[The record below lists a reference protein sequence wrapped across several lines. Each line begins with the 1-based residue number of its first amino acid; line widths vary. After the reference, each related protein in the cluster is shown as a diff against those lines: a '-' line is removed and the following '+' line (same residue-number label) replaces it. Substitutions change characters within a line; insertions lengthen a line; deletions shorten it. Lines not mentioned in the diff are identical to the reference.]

1 MTAGRLAASA
11 PAATTNTVLYSSNVT
26 TTASTILLAAERGGS
41 AATYRVGLK
50 DYTQKLTLNA
60 SSYKFNRGN
69 PVSTYK
75 VEIAPGISRSDA
87 TPGLTINSG
96 DFAKSANV
104 LDVVVDTSV
113 ITNYVKVKTYTSIG
127 IDSNAISGTFQGGE
141 TVTGGTSGVT
151 ATFRGIGTTME
162 IEIADIAS
170 GDTTLKVSDG
180 TASVGASYFVLSDGV
195 NGYTPEIIL
204 VGTPTFYSGTTGGAN
219 VTVTRGQFGTSAAAH
234 RSGQMVSFYQDAGQ
248 TTTINEGAQYAAADT
263 TLTVSDATVVV
274 SGQYIRVDNE
284 IMLVTGVTGNDLS
297 VTRGQWGTTDANHA
311 DGATVTP
318 MSQGSQAMVNWFDPS
333 ETLTG
338 GTTSA
343 TVDTQFTATSSAIY
357 TTGFVW
363 GTVSGQEVVPTSFTM
378 DVERTYRFD
387 QSDSTNT
394 SLPLRF
400 SDTQEG
406 TGATPVAGTEYTTG
420 VTKSGTAGTDGI
432 IDIIPTAQSPNPLYY
447 YAEGTPSTAGSTVY
461 SASLTVV
468 QDPQY
473 TEILLYDVKGTWITG
488 DTFLVGTSTIT
499 VGTVTGGKYGWVSDW
514 TAPVLS
520 VTLGPGSAAFAAS
533 DTFVDTPPEQGAD
546 RTTATVNSVTQ
557 PADLETADYI
567 MYDYAIAANG
577 ANKHSGIVVGP
588 NSHIVVYA
596 SSADLTFQ
604 VNGFENE
611 VSPPDYAPDQYNQAA
626 AGGGGAGGGG
636 GAAP

>member
-1 MTAGRLAASA
+1 MSAGRLAASA
-11 PAATTNTVLYSSNVT
+11 PAATTNTVLYSTSQLN
-26 TTASTILLAAERGGS
+26 TASTVLLATERGGS

-50 DYTQKLTLNA
+50 DYTQKLTLDA

-69 PVSTYK
+69 PVSSYK
-75 VEIAPGISRSDA
+75 LGVAPGISRSDA
-87 TPGLTINSG
+87 TPGLQISSA
-96 DFAKSANV
+96 DFAKTASI
-104 LDVVVDTSV
+104 LDVVVDTSI

-151 ATFRGIGTTME
+151 ATFRGIGTTMN

-170 GDTTLKVSDG
+170 GATTLKMGDG
-180 TASVGASYFVLSDGV
+180 TASVGSSYFVLSDGV
-195 NGYTPEIIL
+195 TGYTAEVIL

-219 VTVTRGQFGTSAAAH
+219 VTVTRAQFGTSAAAH
-234 RSGQMVSFYQDAGQ
+234 RSGQMVSFYQDAGT
-248 TTTINEGAQYAAADT
+248 TTTINEGAQFQVADT
-263 TLTVSDATVVV
+263 TLTVTDGTVIV
-274 SGQYIRVDNE
+274 SGQYLRVGNE
-284 IMLVTGVTGNDLS
+284 IMLCTGVVGNDLS
-297 VTRGQWGTTDANHA
+297 VTRGQWGTTDAAHA

-318 MSQGSQAMVNWFDPS
+318 MSQGSQAMVNWFDTA
-333 ETLTG
+333 ETVTG
-338 GTTSA
+338 GSSSA

-363 GTVSGQEVVPTSFTM
+363 GTVSGQEIVPTSFTM

-420 VTKSGTAGTDGI
+420 VTKSGTAGTDGV
-432 IDIIPTAQSPNPLYY
+432 IDLIPTAQSPNPLYY
-447 YAEGTPSTAGSTVY
+447 YAEGAPSTAGTTVY

-473 TEILLYDVKGTWITG
+473 TEILLYDVTGTWVTG

-499 VGTVTGGKYGWVSDW
+499 VGTVTGGKYGWVTDW

-520 VTLGPGSAAFAAS
+520 VALGVGSAAFANA

-546 RTTATVNSVTQ
+546 RSTVTASSVTQ
-557 PADLETADYI
+557 PADLATEDYI
-567 MYDYAIAANG
+567 YYDFALAANST
-577 ANKHSGIVVGP
+577 NKHSGIVVGP

-596 SSADLTFQ
+596 SSADLSFQ

-611 VSPPDYAPDQYNQAA
+611 ANDFLPDQYNQAA

-636 GAAP
+636 GAAGGG

>member
-1 MTAGRLAASA
+1 MSAGRLAASA
-11 PAATTNTVLYSSNVT
+11 PAATTNTVLYST
-26 TTASTILLAAERGGS
+26 DALTTASTVLLAAERGGS

-50 DYTQKLTLNA
+50 DYTQQLTLNA
-60 SSYKFNRGN
+60 SNYKFNRGN

-75 VEIAPGISRSDA
+75 LEIAPGISRSDA
-87 TPGLTINSG
+87 TPGLGIASS
-96 DFAKSANV
+96 DFAKTASV

-127 IDSNAISGTFQGGE
+127 IDSTGISGTFQGGE

-151 ATFRGIGTTME
+151 ATFRGIGTTMS

-170 GDTTLKVSDG
+170 GATTLKVSDG
-180 TASVGASYFVLSDGV
+180 SASVGSSYFVLSDGV
-195 NGYTPEIIL
+195 NGYTPEIIQ

-219 VTVTRGQFGTSAAAH
+219 VTVTRAQFGTSAAAH
-234 RSGQMVSFYQDAGQ
+234 RSGQMVSFYQDAGT
-248 TTTINEGAQYAAADT
+248 TTTINEGAQFQVADT
-263 TLTVSDATVVV
+263 TLTVTDATVVV
-274 SGQYIRVDNE
+274 SGQYIRVGNE

-297 VTRGQWGTTDANHA
+297 VTRGQFGTTDAAHA
-311 DGATVTP
+311 DGATVIP
-318 MSQGSQAMVNWFDPS
+318 MSQGSQAMVNWFDAA

-338 GTTSA
+338 GTSAA
-343 TVDTQFTATSSAIY
+343 TVDTQFTATASAIY

-363 GTVSGQEVVPTSFTM
+363 GTVAGQEVVPSTFSM

-387 QSDSTNT
+387 QSDSSNT

-432 IDIIPTAQSPNPLYY
+432 IDIIPDTQSPNPLYY
-447 YAEGTPSTAGSTVY
+447 YAEGTASTQGSTVY
-461 SASLTVV
+461 SAALTIV

-473 TEILLYDVKGTWITG
+473 TEILLYDIVGTWVTG

-499 VGTVTGGKYGWVSDW
+499 VGTVTGGKYGWVTDW

-520 VTLGPGSAAFAAS
+520 VSLGPGSAAFAGS
-533 DTFVDTPPEQGAD
+533 DTFVDTPPEQGGE
-546 RTTATVNSVTQ
+546 RSTVTVNSVTQ
-557 PADLETADYI
+557 PSDLATEDYI
-567 MYDYAIAANG
+567 YYDFAIGANG

-596 SSADLTFQ
+596 SSADLSFQ
-604 VNGFENE
+604 VNGFENQ
-611 VSPPDYAPDQYNQAA
+611 VNDFLPDQYNQAA

>member
-1 MTAGRLAASA
+1 MSAGRLAASA
-11 PAATTNTVLYSSNVT
+11 PAATTNTVLYSTSQLN
-26 TTASTILLAAERGGS
+26 TASTVLLATERGGS

-50 DYTQKLTLNA
+50 DYTQKLTLDA

-69 PVSTYK
+69 PVSSYK
-75 VEIAPGISRSDA
+75 LGVAPGISRSDA
-87 TPGLTINSG
+87 TPGLQISSA
-96 DFAKSANV
+96 DFAKTASI
-104 LDVVVDTSV
+104 LDVVVDTSI

-151 ATFRGIGTTME
+151 ATFRGIGTTMN

-170 GDTTLKVSDG
+170 GATTLKMSDG
-180 TASVGASYFVLSDGV
+180 TASVGSSYFVLSDGV
-195 NGYTPEIIL
+195 TGYTAEVIL

-219 VTVTRGQFGTSAAAH
+219 VTVTRAQFGTSAAAH
-234 RSGQMVSFYQDAGQ
+234 RSGQMVSFYQDAGT
-248 TTTINEGAQYAAADT
+248 TTTINEGAQFQVADT
-263 TLTVSDATVVV
+263 TLTVTDGTVIV
-274 SGQYIRVDNE
+274 SGQYLRVGNE
-284 IMLVTGVTGNDLS
+284 IMLCTGVVGNDLS
-297 VTRGQWGTTDANHA
+297 VTRGQWGTTDAAHA

-318 MSQGSQAMVNWFDPS
+318 MSQGSQAMVNWFDTA
-333 ETLTG
+333 ETVTG
-338 GTTSA
+338 GSSSA

-363 GTVSGQEVVPTSFTM
+363 GTVSGQEIVPTSFTM

-432 IDIIPTAQSPNPLYY
+432 IDIIPTSQSPNPLYY
-447 YAEGTPSTAGSTVY
+447 YAEGAPSTAGTTVY

-473 TEILLYDVKGTWITG
+473 TEILLYDVTGTWVTG

-499 VGTVTGGKYGWVSDW
+499 VGTVTGGKYGWVTDW

-520 VTLGPGSAAFAAS
+520 VALGVGSAAFANA

-546 RTTATVNSVTQ
+546 RSTVTASSVTQ
-557 PADLETADYI
+557 PADLATEDYI
-567 MYDYAIAANG
+567 YYDFALAANST
-577 ANKHSGIVVGP
+577 NKHSGIVVGP

-596 SSADLTFQ
+596 SSADLSFQ

-611 VSPPDYAPDQYNQAA
+611 ANDFLPDQYNQAA

-636 GAAP
+636 GAAGGG

>member
-1 MTAGRLAASA
+1 MSAGRLAASA
-11 PAATTNTVLYSSNVT
+11 PAATTNTVLYSTSQLN
-26 TTASTILLAAERGGS
+26 TASTVLLASERGGS

-50 DYTQKLTLNA
+50 DYTQKLTLDA
-60 SSYKFNRGN
+60 SNYKFNRGN

-75 VEIAPGISRSDA
+75 LEIAPGISRSDA
-87 TPGLTINSG
+87 TPGLQISSS
-96 DFAKSANV
+96 DFAKQASV

-127 IDSNAISGTFQGGE
+127 IDATGISGTFQGGE
-141 TVTGGTSGVT
+141 TVTGGTSGVS
-151 ATFRGIGTTME
+151 ATFRGIGTTMN

-170 GDTTLKVSDG
+170 GATTLKMSDG
-180 TASVGASYFVLSDGV
+180 TASAGSSCFVLSDGV
-195 NGYTPEIIL
+195 NGYTPEVIQ

-219 VTVTRGQFGTSAAAH
+219 ATVTRAQFGTSAAAH
-234 RSGQMVSFYQDAGQ
+234 PSGQMVSFFQDSGT
-248 TTTINEGAQYAAADT
+248 TTTINEGAQFAVADT
-263 TLTVSDATVVV
+263 TLTVTDGTVIV
-274 SGQYIRVDNE
+274 SGQYLRVGNE
-284 IMLVTGVTGNDLS
+284 IMLCTGVVGNDLS
-297 VTRGQWGTTDANHA
+297 VTRGQWGTVDAAHA

-318 MSQGSQAMVNWFDPS
+318 MSQGAQAMVNWFDS
-333 ETLTG
+333 AETVTG
-338 GTTSA
+338 GTSAA

-363 GTVSGQEVVPTSFTM
+363 GTVSGQEVVPSTFSM

-387 QSDSTNT
+387 QSDSTNA

-432 IDIIPTAQSPNPLYY
+432 IDLIPTSQSPNPLYY
-447 YAEGTPSTAGSTVY
+447 YAEGTVSTAGTTVY

-468 QDPQY
+468 QNPQY
-473 TEILLYDVKGTWITG
+473 TEILLYDVDGTWVTG

-499 VGTVTGGKYGWVSDW
+499 VGTVTGGKYGWVTDW

-520 VTLGPGSAAFAAS
+520 VALGVGSAAFAGA

-546 RTTATVNSVTQ
+546 RSTVTASSVTA
-557 PADLETADYI
+557 PSDLATEDYI
-567 MYDYAIAANG
+567 YYDYAISANG

-596 SSADLTFQ
+596 SSADLSFQ

-611 VSPPDYAPDQYNQAA
+611 ANDFLPDQYNQAA

>member
-1 MTAGRLAASA
+1 MSAGRLAASA
-11 PAATTNTVLYSSNVT
+11 PAATTNTVLYSTSQLN
-26 TTASTILLAAERGGS
+26 TASTVLLATERGGS

-50 DYTQKLTLNA
+50 DYTQKLTLDA

-69 PVSTYK
+69 PVSSYK
-75 VEIAPGISRSDA
+75 LGVAPGISRSDA
-87 TPGLTINSG
+87 TPGLQISSA
-96 DFAKSANV
+96 DFAKTASI
-104 LDVVVDTSV
+104 LDVVVDTSI

-151 ATFRGIGTTME
+151 ATFRGIGTTMN

-170 GDTTLKVSDG
+170 GATTLKMSDG
-180 TASVGASYFVLSDGV
+180 TASAGSSYFVLSDGV
-195 NGYTPEIIL
+195 NGYTAEVIL

-234 RSGQMVSFYQDAGQ
+234 RSGQMVSFYQDAGT
-248 TTTINEGAQYAAADT
+248 TTTINEGAQFQVADT
-263 TLTVSDATVVV
+263 TLTVTDGTVIV
-274 SGQYIRVDNE
+274 SGQYLRVGNE
-284 IMLVTGVTGNDLS
+284 IMLCTGVVGNDLS
-297 VTRGQWGTTDANHA
+297 VTRGQWGTTDAAHA

-318 MSQGSQAMVNWFDPS
+318 MSQGSQAMVNWFDTA
-333 ETLTG
+333 ETVTG
-338 GTTSA
+338 GTSAA

-363 GTVSGQEVVPTSFTM
+363 GTVSGQEIVPTSFTM

-420 VTKSGTAGTDGI
+420 VTKSGTAGTDGV
-432 IDIIPTAQSPNPLYY
+432 IDLIPTAQSPNPLYY
-447 YAEGTPSTAGSTVY
+447 YAEGAPSTAGTTVY

-473 TEILLYDVKGTWITG
+473 TEILLYDVTGTWVTG

-499 VGTVTGGKYGWVSDW
+499 VGTVTGGKYGWVTDW

-520 VTLGPGSAAFAAS
+520 VALGVGSAAFANA

-546 RTTATVNSVTQ
+546 RSTVTASSVTQ
-557 PADLETADYI
+557 PADLATEDYI
-567 MYDYAIAANG
+567 YYDFALAANST
-577 ANKHSGIVVGP
+577 NKHSGIVVGP

-596 SSADLTFQ
+596 SSADLSFQ

-611 VSPPDYAPDQYNQAA
+611 ANDFLPDQYNQAA

-636 GAAP
+636 GAAGGG

>member
-1 MTAGRLAASA
+1 MSAGRLAASA
-11 PAATTNTVLYSSNVT
+11 PAATTNTVLYSTSQLN
-26 TTASTILLAAERGGS
+26 TASTVLLATERGGS

-50 DYTQKLTLNA
+50 DYTQKLTLDA

-69 PVSTYK
+69 PVSSYK
-75 VEIAPGISRSDA
+75 LGVAPGISRSDA
-87 TPGLTINSG
+87 TPGLQITSA
-96 DFAKSANV
+96 DFAKSASI

-127 IDSNAISGTFQGGE
+127 IDATGISGTFQGGE
-141 TVTGGTSGVT
+141 TVTGGTSGVS
-151 ATFRGIGTTME
+151 ATFRGIGTTMN

-170 GDTTLKVSDG
+170 GATTLKMSDG
-180 TASVGASYFVLSDGV
+180 TASVGSSYFVLSDGIT
-195 NGYTPEIIL
+195 GYTAEVIL

-219 VTVTRGQFGTSAAAH
+219 VTVTRAQFGTSAAAH
-234 RSGQMVSFYQDAGQ
+234 RSGQMVSFFQDAGT
-248 TTTINEGAQYAAADT
+248 TTTINEGAQFQVADT
-263 TLTVSDATVVV
+263 TLTVTDGTVIV
-274 SGQYIRVDNE
+274 SGQYLRVGNE
-284 IMLVTGVTGNDLS
+284 IMLCTGVVGNDLS
-297 VTRGQWGTTDANHA
+297 VTRGQWGTTDAAHA

-318 MSQGSQAMVNWFDPS
+318 MSQGSQAMVNWFDS
-333 ETLTG
+333 AETVTG
-338 GTTSA
+338 GSSSA

-363 GTVSGQEVVPTSFTM
+363 GTVSGQEVVPSTFSM

-432 IDIIPTAQSPNPLYY
+432 IDLIPTAQSPNPLYY
-447 YAEGTPSTAGSTVY
+447 YAEGAPSTAGTTVY

-473 TEILLYDVKGTWITG
+473 TEILLYDVTGTWVTG

-499 VGTVTGGKYGWVSDW
+499 VGTVTGGKYGWVTDW

-520 VTLGPGSAAFAAS
+520 VALGVGSAAFANA

-546 RTTATVNSVTQ
+546 RSTVTASSVTQ
-557 PADLETADYI
+557 PADLATEDYI
-567 MYDYAIAANG
+567 YYDYALGANG
-577 ANKHSGIVVGP
+577 TNKHSGIVVGP

-596 SSADLTFQ
+596 SSADLSFQ

-611 VSPPDYAPDQYNQAA
+611 ANDFLPDQYNQAA

-636 GAAP
+636 GAAGGG

>member
-1 MTAGRLAASA
+1 MSAGRLAASA
-11 PAATTNTVLYSSNVT
+11 PAATTNTVLYSTSQLN
-26 TTASTILLAAERGGS
+26 TASTVLLATERGGS

-50 DYTQKLTLNA
+50 DYTQKLTLDA

-69 PVSTYK
+69 PVSSYK
-75 VEIAPGISRSDA
+75 LGVAPGISRSDA
-87 TPGLTINSG
+87 TPGLQISSA
-96 DFAKSANV
+96 DFAKTASI

-127 IDSNAISGTFQGGE
+127 IDATGISGTFQGGE
-141 TVTGGTSGVT
+141 TVTGGTSGVS
-151 ATFRGIGTTME
+151 ATFRGIGTTMN

-170 GDTTLKVSDG
+170 GATTLKMSDG
-180 TASVGASYFVLSDGV
+180 TASVGSSYFVLSDGIT
-195 NGYTPEIIL
+195 GYTAEVIL

-219 VTVTRGQFGTSAAAH
+219 VTVTRAQFGTSAAAH
-234 RSGQMVSFYQDAGQ
+234 RSGQMVSFFQDAGT
-248 TTTINEGAQYAAADT
+248 TTTINEGAQFQVADT
-263 TLTVSDATVVV
+263 TLTVTDGTVIV
-274 SGQYIRVDNE
+274 SGQYLRVGNE
-284 IMLVTGVTGNDLS
+284 IMLCTGVVGNDLS
-297 VTRGQWGTTDANHA
+297 VTRGQWGTTDAAHA

-318 MSQGSQAMVNWFDPS
+318 MSQGSQAMVNWFDS
-333 ETLTG
+333 AETVTG
-338 GTTSA
+338 GTSSA

-363 GTVSGQEVVPTSFTM
+363 GTVSGQEVVPSTFSM

-432 IDIIPTAQSPNPLYY
+432 IDLIPTAQSPNPLYY
-447 YAEGTPSTAGSTVY
+447 YAEGAPSTAGTTVY

-473 TEILLYDVKGTWITG
+473 TEILLYDVTGTWVTG

-499 VGTVTGGKYGWVSDW
+499 VGTVTGGKYGWVTDW

-520 VTLGPGSAAFAAS
+520 VALGVGSAAFANA

-546 RTTATVNSVTQ
+546 RSTVTASSVTQ
-557 PADLETADYI
+557 PADLATEDYI

-596 SSADLTFQ
+596 SSADLSFQ

-611 VSPPDYAPDQYNQAA
+611 ANDFLPDQYNQAA

-636 GAAP
+636 GAAGGG

>member
-1 MTAGRLAASA
+1 MSAGRLAASA
-11 PAATTNTVLYSSNVT
+11 PAATTNTVLYST
-26 TTASTILLAAERGGS
+26 DALTTASTVLLAAERGGS

-50 DYTQKLTLNA
+50 DYTQQLTLNA
-60 SSYKFNRGN
+60 SNYKFNRGN

-75 VEIAPGISRSDA
+75 LEIAPGISRSDA
-87 TPGLTINSG
+87 TPGLGIASS
-96 DFAKSANV
+96 DFAKTASV

-127 IDSNAISGTFQGGE
+127 IDSTGISGTFQGGE

-151 ATFRGIGTTME
+151 ATFRGIGTTMS

-170 GDTTLKVSDG
+170 GATTLKVSDG
-180 TASVGASYFVLSDGV
+180 SASVGSSYFVLSDGV
-195 NGYTPEIIL
+195 NGYTPEIIQ

-219 VTVTRGQFGTSAAAH
+219 VTVTRAQFGTSAAAH
-234 RSGQMVSFYQDAGQ
+234 RSGQMVSFYQDAGT
-248 TTTINEGAQYAAADT
+248 TTTINEGAQFQVADT
-263 TLTVSDATVVV
+263 TLTVTDATVVV
-274 SGQYIRVDNE
+274 SGQYIRVGNE

-297 VTRGQWGTTDANHA
+297 VTRGQFGTTDAAHA
-311 DGATVTP
+311 DGATVIP
-318 MSQGSQAMVNWFDPS
+318 MSQGSQAMVNWFDAA

-338 GTTSA
+338 GTSAA
-343 TVDTQFTATSSAIY
+343 TVDTQFTATASAIY

-363 GTVSGQEVVPTSFTM
+363 GTVAGQEVVPSTFSM

-387 QSDSTNT
+387 QSDSSNT

-432 IDIIPTAQSPNPLYY
+432 IDIIPDTQSPNPLYY
-447 YAEGTPSTAGSTVY
+447 YAEGTASTQGSTVY
-461 SASLTVV
+461 SAALTIV

-473 TEILLYDVKGTWITG
+473 TEILLYDIVGTWVTG

-499 VGTVTGGKYGWVSDW
+499 VGTVTGGKYGWVTDW

-520 VTLGPGSAAFAAS
+520 VSLGPGSAAFAGS
-533 DTFVDTPPEQGAD
+533 DTFVDTPPEQGGE
-546 RTTATVNSVTQ
+546 RSTVTVNSVTQ
-557 PADLETADYI
+557 PSDLSTEDYI
-567 MYDYAIAANG
+567 YYDFAIGANG

-596 SSADLTFQ
+596 SSADLSFQ
-604 VNGFENE
+604 VNGFENQ
-611 VSPPDYAPDQYNQAA
+611 VNDFLPDQYNQAA

>member
-1 MTAGRLAASA
+1 MSAGRLAASA
-11 PAATTNTVLYSSNVT
+11 PAATTNTVLYSTSQLN
-26 TTASTILLAAERGGS
+26 TASTVLLATERGGS

-50 DYTQKLTLNA
+50 DYTQKLTLDA

-69 PVSTYK
+69 PVSSYK
-75 VEIAPGISRSDA
+75 LAVAPGISRSDA
-87 TPGLTINSG
+87 TPGLQITSA
-96 DFAKSANV
+96 DFAKSASI

-127 IDSNAISGTFQGGE
+127 IDATGISGTFQGGE
-141 TVTGGTSGVT
+141 TVTGGTSGLT
-151 ATFRGIGTTME
+151 ATFRGIGTTMN

-170 GDTTLKVSDG
+170 GATTLKMSDG
-180 TASVGASYFVLSDGV
+180 TASVGSSYFVLSDGIT
-195 NGYTPEIIL
+195 GYTAEVIL

-219 VTVTRGQFGTSAAAH
+219 VTVTRAQFGTSAAAH
-234 RSGQMVSFYQDAGQ
+234 RSGQMVSFFQDAGT
-248 TTTINEGAQYAAADT
+248 TTTINEGAQFQVADT
-263 TLTVSDATVVV
+263 TLTVTDGTVIV
-274 SGQYIRVDNE
+274 SGQYLRVGNE
-284 IMLVTGVTGNDLS
+284 IMLCTGVVGNDLS
-297 VTRGQWGTTDANHA
+297 VTRGQWGTTDAAHA

-318 MSQGSQAMVNWFDPS
+318 MSQGSQAMVNWFDS
-333 ETLTG
+333 AETVTG
-338 GTTSA
+338 GTSSA

-363 GTVSGQEVVPTSFTM
+363 GTVSGQEVVPSTFSM

-432 IDIIPTAQSPNPLYY
+432 IDLIPTAQSPNPLYY
-447 YAEGTPSTAGSTVY
+447 YAEGAPSTAGTTVY

-473 TEILLYDVKGTWITG
+473 TEILLYDVVGPWVTG

-499 VGTVTGGKYGWVSDW
+499 VGTVTGGKYGWVTDW

-520 VTLGPGSAAFAAS
+520 VALGVGSAAFANA

-546 RTTATVNSVTQ
+546 RSTVTASSVTQ
-557 PADLETADYI
+557 PADLATEDYI

-596 SSADLTFQ
+596 SSADLSFQ

-611 VSPPDYAPDQYNQAA
+611 ANDFLPDQYNQAA

-636 GAAP
+636 GAAGGG

>member
-1 MTAGRLAASA
+1 MSAGRLAASA
-11 PAATTNTVLYSSNVT
+11 PAATTNTVLYSTSQLN
-26 TTASTILLAAERGGS
+26 TASTVLLATERGGS
-41 AATYRVGLK
+41 AATYRIGLK
-50 DYTQKLTLNA
+50 DYTQKLTLDA

-69 PVSTYK
+69 PVSSYK
-75 VEIAPGISRSDA
+75 LGVAPGISRSDA
-87 TPGLTINSG
+87 TPGLQISSA
-96 DFAKSANV
+96 DFAKTASI

-127 IDSNAISGTFQGGE
+127 IDATGISGTFQGGE

-151 ATFRGIGTTME
+151 ATFRGIGTTMN

-170 GDTTLKVSDG
+170 GATTLKMSDG
-180 TASVGASYFVLSDGV
+180 TASVGSSYFVLSDGIT
-195 NGYTPEIIL
+195 GYTAEVIS

-219 VTVTRGQFGTSAAAH
+219 VTVTRAQFGTSAAAH
-234 RSGQMVSFYQDAGQ
+234 RSGQMVSFYQDAGT
-248 TTTINEGAQYAAADT
+248 TTTINEGAQFQVADT
-263 TLTVSDATVVV
+263 TLTVTDGTVIV
-274 SGQYIRVDNE
+274 SGQYLRVGNE
-284 IMLVTGVTGNDLS
+284 IMLCTGVVGNDLS
-297 VTRGQWGTTDANHA
+297 VTRGQWGTTDAAHA

-318 MSQGSQAMVNWFDPS
+318 MSQGSQAMVNWFDS
-333 ETLTG
+333 AETVTG
-338 GTTSA
+338 GSSSA

-363 GTVSGQEVVPTSFTM
+363 GTVSGQEVVPSTFSM

-432 IDIIPTAQSPNPLYY
+432 IDLIPTAQSPNPLYY
-447 YAEGTPSTAGSTVY
+447 YAEGAPSTAGTTVY

-473 TEILLYDVKGTWITG
+473 TEVLLYDVSGTWVTG

-499 VGTVTGGKYGWVSDW
+499 VGTVTGGKYGWVTDW

-520 VTLGPGSAAFAAS
+520 VALGVGSAAFANA

-546 RTTATVNSVTQ
+546 RNTVTASSVTQ
-557 PADLETADYI
+557 PADLATEDYI
-567 MYDYAIAANG
+567 YYDFALAANST
-577 ANKHSGIVVGP
+577 NKHSGIVVGP

-596 SSADLTFQ
+596 SSADLSFQ

-611 VSPPDYAPDQYNQAA
+611 ASDFLPDQYNQAA

-636 GAAP
+636 GAAGGG

>member
-1 MTAGRLAASA
+1 MSAGRLAASA
-11 PAATTNTVLYSSNVT
+11 PAATTNTVLYSTSQLN
-26 TTASTILLAAERGGS
+26 TASTVLLATERGGS

-50 DYTQKLTLNA
+50 DYTQKLTLDA

-69 PVSTYK
+69 PVSSYK
-75 VEIAPGISRSDA
+75 LGVAPGISRSDA
-87 TPGLTINSG
+87 TPGLQISSA
-96 DFAKSANV
+96 DFAKTASI
-104 LDVVVDTSV
+104 LDVVVDTSI

-151 ATFRGIGTTME
+151 ATFRGIGTTMN

-170 GDTTLKVSDG
+170 GATTLKMSDG
-180 TASVGASYFVLSDGV
+180 TASVGSSYFVLSDGV
-195 NGYTPEIIL
+195 TGYTAEVIL

-219 VTVTRGQFGTSAAAH
+219 VTVTRAQFGTSAAAH
-234 RSGQMVSFYQDAGQ
+234 RSGQMVSFYQDAGT
-248 TTTINEGAQYAAADT
+248 TTTINEGAQFQVADT
-263 TLTVSDATVVV
+263 TLTVTDGTVIV
-274 SGQYIRVDNE
+274 SGQYLRVGNE
-284 IMLVTGVTGNDLS
+284 IMLCTGVVGNDLS
-297 VTRGQWGTTDANHA
+297 VTRGQWGTTDAAHA

-318 MSQGSQAMVNWFDPS
+318 MSQGSQAMVNWFDTA
-333 ETLTG
+333 ETVTG
-338 GTTSA
+338 GSSSA

-363 GTVSGQEVVPTSFTM
+363 GTVSGQEIVPTSFTM

-420 VTKSGTAGTDGI
+420 VTKSGTAGTDGV
-432 IDIIPTAQSPNPLYY
+432 IDLIPTAQSPNPLYY
-447 YAEGTPSTAGSTVY
+447 YAEGAPSTAGTTVY

-473 TEILLYDVKGTWITG
+473 TEILLYDVTGTWVTG

-499 VGTVTGGKYGWVSDW
+499 VGTVTGGKYGWVTDW

-520 VTLGPGSAAFAAS
+520 VALGVGSAAFANA

-546 RTTATVNSVTQ
+546 RSTVTASSVTQ
-557 PADLETADYI
+557 PADLATEDYI
-567 MYDYAIAANG
+567 YYDFALAANST
-577 ANKHSGIVVGP
+577 NKHSGIVVGP

-596 SSADLTFQ
+596 SSADLSFQ

-611 VSPPDYAPDQYNQAA
+611 ANDFLPDQYNQAA

-636 GAAP
+636 GAAGGG

>member
-1 MTAGRLAASA
+1 MSAGRLAASA
-11 PAATTNTVLYSSNVT
+11 PAATTNTVLYSTSQLN
-26 TTASTILLAAERGGS
+26 TASTVLLATERGGS

-50 DYTQKLTLNA
+50 DYTQKLTLDA

-69 PVSTYK
+69 PVSSYK
-75 VEIAPGISRSDA
+75 LGVAPGISRSDA
-87 TPGLTINSG
+87 TPGLQITSA
-96 DFAKSANV
+96 DFAKSASI

-127 IDSNAISGTFQGGE
+127 IDATGISGTFQGGE
-141 TVTGGTSGVT
+141 TVTGGTSGVS
-151 ATFRGIGTTME
+151 ATFRGIGTTMN

-170 GDTTLKVSDG
+170 GATTLKMSDG
-180 TASVGASYFVLSDGV
+180 TASVGSSYFVLSDGIT
-195 NGYTPEIIL
+195 GYTAEVIL

-219 VTVTRGQFGTSAAAH
+219 VTVTRAQFGTSAAAH
-234 RSGQMVSFYQDAGQ
+234 RSGQMVSFFQDAGT
-248 TTTINEGAQYAAADT
+248 TTTINEGAQFQVADT
-263 TLTVSDATVVV
+263 TLTVTDGTVIV
-274 SGQYIRVDNE
+274 SGQYLRVGNE
-284 IMLVTGVTGNDLS
+284 IMLCTGVVGNDLS
-297 VTRGQWGTTDANHA
+297 VTRGQWGTTDAAHA

-318 MSQGSQAMVNWFDPS
+318 MSQGSQAMVNWFDS
-333 ETLTG
+333 AETVTG
-338 GTTSA
+338 GTSSA

-363 GTVSGQEVVPTSFTM
+363 GTVSGQEVVPSTFSM

-432 IDIIPTAQSPNPLYY
+432 IDLIPTAQSPNPLYY
-447 YAEGTPSTAGSTVY
+447 YAEGAPSTAGTTVY

-473 TEILLYDVKGTWITG
+473 TEILLYDVVGPWVTG

-499 VGTVTGGKYGWVSDW
+499 VGTVTGGKYGWVTDW

-520 VTLGPGSAAFAAS
+520 VALGVGSAAFANA

-546 RTTATVNSVTQ
+546 RSTVTASSVTQ
-557 PADLETADYI
+557 PADLATEDYI
-567 MYDYAIAANG
+567 YYDYALGANG
-577 ANKHSGIVVGP
+577 TNKHSGIVVGP

-596 SSADLTFQ
+596 SSADLSFQ

-611 VSPPDYAPDQYNQAA
+611 ANDFLPDQYNQAA

-636 GAAP
+636 GAAGGG

>member
-1 MTAGRLAASA
+1 MSAGRLAASA
-11 PAATTNTVLYSSNVT
+11 PAATTNTVLYSTSQLN
-26 TTASTILLAAERGGS
+26 TASTVLLATERGGS

-50 DYTQKLTLNA
+50 DYTQKLTLDA

-69 PVSTYK
+69 PVSSYK
-75 VEIAPGISRSDA
+75 LGVAPGISRSDA
-87 TPGLTINSG
+87 TPGLQISSA
-96 DFAKSANV
+96 DFAKTASI

-127 IDSNAISGTFQGGE
+127 IDATGISGTFQGGE
-141 TVTGGTSGVT
+141 TVTGGTSGVS
-151 ATFRGIGTTME
+151 ATFRGIGTTMN

-170 GDTTLKVSDG
+170 GATTLKMSDG
-180 TASVGASYFVLSDGV
+180 TASVGSSYFVLSDGIT
-195 NGYTPEIIL
+195 GYTAEVIL

-219 VTVTRGQFGTSAAAH
+219 VTVTRAQFGTSAAAH
-234 RSGQMVSFYQDAGQ
+234 RSGQMVSFFQDAGT
-248 TTTINEGAQYAAADT
+248 TTTINEGAQFQVADT
-263 TLTVSDATVVV
+263 TLTVTDGTVIV
-274 SGQYIRVDNE
+274 SGQYLRVGNE
-284 IMLVTGVTGNDLS
+284 IMLCTGVVGNDLS
-297 VTRGQWGTTDANHA
+297 VTRGQWGTTDAAHA

-318 MSQGSQAMVNWFDPS
+318 MSQGSQAMVNWFDS
-333 ETLTG
+333 AETVTG
-338 GTTSA
+338 GSSSA

-363 GTVSGQEVVPTSFTM
+363 GTVSGQEVVPSTFSM

-432 IDIIPTAQSPNPLYY
+432 IDLIPTAQSPNPLYY
-447 YAEGTPSTAGSTVY
+447 YAEGAPSTAGTTVY

-473 TEILLYDVKGTWITG
+473 TEILLYDVVGPWVTG

-499 VGTVTGGKYGWVSDW
+499 VGTVTGGKYGWVTDW

-520 VTLGPGSAAFAAS
+520 VALGVGSAAFANA

-546 RTTATVNSVTQ
+546 RSTVTASSVTQ
-557 PADLETADYI
+557 PADLATEDYI
-567 MYDYAIAANG
+567 YYDYALGANG
-577 ANKHSGIVVGP
+577 TNKHSGIVVGP

-596 SSADLTFQ
+596 SSADLSFQ

-611 VSPPDYAPDQYNQAA
+611 ANDFLPDQYNQAA

-636 GAAP
+636 GAAGGG

>member
-1 MTAGRLAASA
+1 MSAGRLAASA
-11 PAATTNTVLYSSNVT
+11 PAATTNTVLYST
-26 TTASTILLAAERGGS
+26 DALTTASTVLLAAERGGS

-50 DYTQKLTLNA
+50 DYTQQLTLNA
-60 SSYKFNRGN
+60 SNYKFNRGN

-75 VEIAPGISRSDA
+75 LEIAPGISRSDA
-87 TPGLTINSG
+87 TPGLGIASS
-96 DFAKSANV
+96 DFAKTASV

-127 IDSNAISGTFQGGE
+127 IDSTGISGTFQGGE

-151 ATFRGIGTTME
+151 ATFRGIGTTMS

-170 GDTTLKVSDG
+170 GATTLKVSDG
-180 TASVGASYFVLSDGV
+180 SASVGSSYFVLSDGV
-195 NGYTPEIIL
+195 NGYTPEIIQ

-219 VTVTRGQFGTSAAAH
+219 VTVTRAQFGTSAAAH
-234 RSGQMVSFYQDAGQ
+234 RSGQMVSFYQDAGT
-248 TTTINEGAQYAAADT
+248 TTTINEGAQFQVADT
-263 TLTVSDATVVV
+263 TLTVTDATVVV
-274 SGQYIRVDNE
+274 SGQYIRVGNE

-297 VTRGQWGTTDANHA
+297 VTRGQFGTTDAAHA
-311 DGATVTP
+311 DGATVIP
-318 MSQGSQAMVNWFDPS
+318 MSQGSQAMVNWFDAA

-338 GTTSA
+338 GTSAA
-343 TVDTQFTATSSAIY
+343 TVDTQFTATASAIY

-363 GTVSGQEVVPTSFTM
+363 GTVAGQEVVPSTFSM

-387 QSDSTNT
+387 QSDSSNT

-432 IDIIPTAQSPNPLYY
+432 IDIIPDTQSPNPLYY
-447 YAEGTPSTAGSTVY
+447 YAEGTASTQGSTVY
-461 SASLTVV
+461 SAALTIV

-473 TEILLYDVKGTWITG
+473 TEILLYDIVGTWVTG

-499 VGTVTGGKYGWVSDW
+499 VGTVTGGKYGWVTDW

-520 VTLGPGSAAFAAS
+520 VALGPGSAAFAGS
-533 DTFVDTPPEQGAD
+533 DTFVDTPPEQGGE
-546 RTTATVNSVTQ
+546 RSTVTVNSVTQ
-557 PADLETADYI
+557 PSDLSTEDYI
-567 MYDYAIAANG
+567 YYDFAIGANG

-596 SSADLTFQ
+596 SSADLSFQ
-604 VNGFENE
+604 VNGFENQ
-611 VSPPDYAPDQYNQAA
+611 VNDFLPDQYNQAA

>member
-1 MTAGRLAASA
+1 MSAGRLAASA
-11 PAATTNTVLYSSNVT
+11 PAATTNTVLYSTSQLN
-26 TTASTILLAAERGGS
+26 TASTVLLATERGGS

-50 DYTQKLTLNA
+50 DYTQKLTLDA

-69 PVSTYK
+69 PVSSYK
-75 VEIAPGISRSDA
+75 LGVAPGISRSDA
-87 TPGLTINSG
+87 TPGLQISSA
-96 DFAKSANV
+96 DFAKTASI
-104 LDVVVDTSV
+104 LDVVVDTSI

-151 ATFRGIGTTME
+151 ATFRGIGTTMN

-170 GDTTLKVSDG
+170 GATTLKMSDG
-180 TASVGASYFVLSDGV
+180 TASAGSSYFVLSDGV
-195 NGYTPEIIL
+195 NGYTAEVIL

-234 RSGQMVSFYQDAGQ
+234 RSGQMVSFYQDAGT
-248 TTTINEGAQYAAADT
+248 TTTINEGAQFQVADT
-263 TLTVSDATVVV
+263 TLTVTDGTVIV
-274 SGQYIRVDNE
+274 SGQYLRVGNE
-284 IMLVTGVTGNDLS
+284 IMLCTGVVGNDLS
-297 VTRGQWGTTDANHA
+297 VTRGQWGTTDAAHA

-318 MSQGSQAMVNWFDPS
+318 MSQGSQAMVNWFDTA
-333 ETLTG
+333 ETVTG
-338 GTTSA
+338 GTSAA

-363 GTVSGQEVVPTSFTM
+363 GTVSGQEIVPTSFTM

-432 IDIIPTAQSPNPLYY
+432 IDIIPTSQSPNPLYY
-447 YAEGTPSTAGSTVY
+447 YAEGAPSTAGTTVY

-473 TEILLYDVKGTWITG
+473 TEILLYDVAGTWVTG

-499 VGTVTGGKYGWVSDW
+499 VGTVTGGKYGWVTDW

-520 VTLGPGSAAFAAS
+520 VALGVGSAAFANA

-546 RTTATVNSVTQ
+546 RSTVTASSVTQ
-557 PADLETADYI
+557 PADLATEDYI
-567 MYDYAIAANG
+567 YYDYAIAANG

-596 SSADLTFQ
+596 SSADLSFQ

-611 VSPPDYAPDQYNQAA
+611 ANDFLPDQYNQAA

>member
-1 MTAGRLAASA
+1 MSAGRLAASA
-11 PAATTNTVLYSSNVT
+11 PAATTNTVLYSTSQLN
-26 TTASTILLAAERGGS
+26 TASTVLLATERGGS

-50 DYTQKLTLNA
+50 DYTQKLTLDA

-69 PVSTYK
+69 PVSSYK
-75 VEIAPGISRSDA
+75 LGVAPGISRSDA
-87 TPGLTINSG
+87 TPGLQISSA
-96 DFAKSANV
+96 DFAKTASI

-127 IDSNAISGTFQGGE
+127 IDATGISGTFQGGE
-141 TVTGGTSGVT
+141 TVTGGTSGVS
-151 ATFRGIGTTME
+151 ATFRGIGTTMN

-170 GDTTLKVSDG
+170 GATTLKMSDG
-180 TASVGASYFVLSDGV
+180 TASVGSSYFVLSDGIT
-195 NGYTPEIIL
+195 GYTAEVIL

-219 VTVTRGQFGTSAAAH
+219 VTVTRAQFGTSAAAH
-234 RSGQMVSFYQDAGQ
+234 RSGQMVSFFQDAGT
-248 TTTINEGAQYAAADT
+248 TTTINEGAQFQVADT
-263 TLTVSDATVVV
+263 TLTVTDGTVIV
-274 SGQYIRVDNE
+274 SGQYLRVGNE
-284 IMLVTGVTGNDLS
+284 IMLCTGVVGNDLS
-297 VTRGQWGTTDANHA
+297 VTRGQWGTTDAAHA

-318 MSQGSQAMVNWFDPS
+318 MSQGSQAMVNWFDS
-333 ETLTG
+333 AETVTG
-338 GTTSA
+338 GSSSA

-363 GTVSGQEVVPTSFTM
+363 GTVSGQEVVPSTFSM

-432 IDIIPTAQSPNPLYY
+432 IDLIPTAQSPNPLYY
-447 YAEGTPSTAGSTVY
+447 YAEGAPSTAGTTVY

-473 TEILLYDVKGTWITG
+473 TEILLYDVTGTWVTG

-499 VGTVTGGKYGWVSDW
+499 VGTVTGGKYGWVTDW

-520 VTLGPGSAAFAAS
+520 VALGVGSAAFANA

-546 RTTATVNSVTQ
+546 RSTVTASSVTQ
-557 PADLETADYI
+557 PADLATEDYI
-567 MYDYAIAANG
+567 YYDFALGANST
-577 ANKHSGIVVGP
+577 NKHSGIVVGP

-596 SSADLTFQ
+596 SSADLSFQ

-611 VSPPDYAPDQYNQAA
+611 ANDFLPDQYNQAA

-636 GAAP
+636 GAAGGG

>member
-1 MTAGRLAASA
+1 MSAGRLAASA
-11 PAATTNTVLYSSNVT
+11 PAATTNTVLYST
-26 TTASTILLAAERGGS
+26 DALTTASTVLLAAERGGS

-50 DYTQKLTLNA
+50 DYTQQLTLNA
-60 SSYKFNRGN
+60 SNYKFNRGN

-75 VEIAPGISRSDA
+75 LEIAPGISRSDA
-87 TPGLTINSG
+87 TPGLGIASS
-96 DFAKSANV
+96 DFAKTASV

-127 IDSNAISGTFQGGE
+127 IDSTGISGTFQGGE

-151 ATFRGIGTTME
+151 ATFRGIGTTMS

-170 GDTTLKVSDG
+170 GATTLKVSDG
-180 TASVGASYFVLSDGV
+180 SASVGSSYFVLSDGV
-195 NGYTPEIIL
+195 NGYTPEIIQ

-219 VTVTRGQFGTSAAAH
+219 VTVTRAQFGTSAAAH
-234 RSGQMVSFYQDAGQ
+234 RSGQMVSFYQDAGT
-248 TTTINEGAQYAAADT
+248 TTTINEGAQFQVADT
-263 TLTVSDATVVV
+263 TLTVTDATVVV
-274 SGQYIRVDNE
+274 SGQYIRVGNE

-297 VTRGQWGTTDANHA
+297 VTRGQFGTTDAAHA
-311 DGATVTP
+311 DGATVIP
-318 MSQGSQAMVNWFDPS
+318 MSQGSQAMVNWFDAA

-338 GTTSA
+338 GTSAA
-343 TVDTQFTATSSAIY
+343 TVDTQFTATASAIY

-363 GTVSGQEVVPTSFTM
+363 GTVAGQEVVPSTFSM

-387 QSDSTNT
+387 QSDSSNT

-432 IDIIPTAQSPNPLYY
+432 IDIIPDTQSPNPLYY
-447 YAEGTPSTAGSTVY
+447 YAEGTASTQGSTVY
-461 SASLTVV
+461 SAALTIV

-473 TEILLYDVKGTWITG
+473 TEILLYDIVGTWVTG

-499 VGTVTGGKYGWVSDW
+499 VGTVTGGKYGWVTDW

-520 VTLGPGSAAFAAS
+520 VALGPGSAAFAGS
-533 DTFVDTPPEQGAD
+533 DTFVDTPPEQGGE
-546 RTTATVNSVTQ
+546 RSTVTVNSVTQ
-557 PADLETADYI
+557 PSDLATEDYI
-567 MYDYAIAANG
+567 YYDFAIGANG

-596 SSADLTFQ
+596 SSADLSFQ
-604 VNGFENE
+604 VNGFENQ
-611 VSPPDYAPDQYNQAA
+611 VNDFLPDQYNQAA

>member
-1 MTAGRLAASA
+1 MSAGRLAASA
-11 PAATTNTVLYSSNVT
+11 PAATTNTVLYSTSQLN
-26 TTASTILLAAERGGS
+26 TASTVLLATERGGS

-50 DYTQKLTLNA
+50 DYTQKLTLDA

-69 PVSTYK
+69 PVSSYK
-75 VEIAPGISRSDA
+75 LGVAPGISRSDA
-87 TPGLTINSG
+87 TPGLQISSA
-96 DFAKSANV
+96 DFAKTASI
-104 LDVVVDTSV
+104 LDVVVDNSV

-127 IDSNAISGTFQGGE
+127 IDATGISGTFQGGE
-141 TVTGGTSGVT
+141 TVTGGTSGVS
-151 ATFRGIGTTME
+151 ATFRGIGTTMN

-170 GDTTLKVSDG
+170 GATTLKMSDG
-180 TASVGASYFVLSDGV
+180 TASVGSSYFVLSDGIT
-195 NGYTPEIIL
+195 GYTAEVIL

-219 VTVTRGQFGTSAAAH
+219 VTVTRAQFGTSAAAH
-234 RSGQMVSFYQDAGQ
+234 RSGQMVSFFQDAGT
-248 TTTINEGAQYAAADT
+248 TTTINEGAQFQVADT
-263 TLTVSDATVVV
+263 TLTVTDGTVIV
-274 SGQYIRVDNE
+274 SGQYLRVGNE
-284 IMLVTGVTGNDLS
+284 IMLCTGVVGNDLS
-297 VTRGQWGTTDANHA
+297 VTRGQWGTTDAAHA

-318 MSQGSQAMVNWFDPS
+318 MSQGSQAMVNWFDS
-333 ETLTG
+333 AETVTG
-338 GTTSA
+338 GTSSA

-363 GTVSGQEVVPTSFTM
+363 GTVSGQEVVPSTFSM

-432 IDIIPTAQSPNPLYY
+432 IDLIPTAQSPNPLYY
-447 YAEGTPSTAGSTVY
+447 YAEGAPSTAGTTVY

-473 TEILLYDVKGTWITG
+473 TEILLYDVTGTWVTG

-499 VGTVTGGKYGWVSDW
+499 VGTVTGGKYGWVTDW

-520 VTLGPGSAAFAAS
+520 VALGVGSAAFANA

-546 RTTATVNSVTQ
+546 RSTVTASSVTQ
-557 PADLETADYI
+557 PADLATEDYI
-567 MYDYAIAANG
+567 YYDYALGANG
-577 ANKHSGIVVGP
+577 TNKHSGIVVGP

-596 SSADLTFQ
+596 SSADLSFQ

-611 VSPPDYAPDQYNQAA
+611 ANDFLPDQYNQAA

-636 GAAP
+636 GAAGGG

>member
-1 MTAGRLAASA
+1 M
-11 PAATTNTVLYSSNVT
+11 
-26 TTASTILLAAERGGS
+26 
-41 AATYRVGLK
+41 
-50 DYTQKLTLNA
+50 
-60 SSYKFNRGN
+60 
-69 PVSTYK
+69 
-75 VEIAPGISRSDA
+75 
-87 TPGLTINSG
+87 
-96 DFAKSANV
+96 
-104 LDVVVDTSV
+104 
-113 ITNYVKVKTYTSIG
+113 
-127 IDSNAISGTFQGGE
+127 
-141 TVTGGTSGVT
+141 TVT
-151 ATFRGIGTTME
+151 
-162 IEIADIAS
+162 
-170 GDTTLKVSDG
+170 DG
-180 TASVGASYFVLSDGV
+180 TV
-195 NGYTPEIIL
+195 I
-204 VGTPTFYSGTTGGAN
+204 
-219 VTVTRGQFGTSAAAH
+219 
-234 RSGQMVSFYQDAGQ
+234 
-248 TTTINEGAQYAAADT
+248 
-263 TLTVSDATVVV
+263 V
-274 SGQYIRVDNE
+274 SGQYLRVGNE
-284 IMLVTGVTGNDLS
+284 IMLCTGVVGNDLS
-297 VTRGQWGTTDANHA
+297 VTRGQWGTTDAAHA

-318 MSQGSQAMVNWFDPS
+318 MSQGSQAMVNWFDS
-333 ETLTG
+333 AETVTG
-338 GTTSA
+338 GSSSA

-363 GTVSGQEVVPTSFTM
+363 GTVSGQEVVPSTFSM

-432 IDIIPTAQSPNPLYY
+432 IDLIPTAQSPNPLYY
-447 YAEGTPSTAGSTVY
+447 YAEGAPSTAGTTVY

-473 TEILLYDVKGTWITG
+473 TEVLLYDVSGTWVTG

-499 VGTVTGGKYGWVSDW
+499 VGTVTGGKYGWVTDW

-520 VTLGPGSAAFAAS
+520 VALGVGSAAFANA

-546 RTTATVNSVTQ
+546 RSTVTASSVTA
-557 PADLETADYI
+557 PSDLATEDYI
-567 MYDYAIAANG
+567 YYDYAIGANG

-596 SSADLTFQ
+596 SSADLSFQ

-611 VSPPDYAPDQYNQAA
+611 ANDFLPDQYNQAA

>member
-1 MTAGRLAASA
+1 MSAGRLAASA
-11 PAATTNTVLYSSNVT
+11 PAATTNTVLYSTSQLN
-26 TTASTILLAAERGGS
+26 TASTVLLATERGGS

-50 DYTQKLTLNA
+50 DYTQKLTLDA

-69 PVSTYK
+69 PVSSYK
-75 VEIAPGISRSDA
+75 LGVAPGISRSDA
-87 TPGLTINSG
+87 TPGLQISSA
-96 DFAKSANV
+96 DFAKTASI

-127 IDSNAISGTFQGGE
+127 IDATGISGTFQGGE
-141 TVTGGTSGVT
+141 TVTGGTSGVS
-151 ATFRGIGTTME
+151 ATFRGIGTTMN

-170 GDTTLKVSDG
+170 GATTLKMSDG
-180 TASVGASYFVLSDGV
+180 TASVGSSYFVLSDGIT
-195 NGYTPEIIL
+195 GYTAEVIL

-219 VTVTRGQFGTSAAAH
+219 VTVTRAQFGTSAAAH
-234 RSGQMVSFYQDAGQ
+234 RSGQMVSFFQDAGT
-248 TTTINEGAQYAAADT
+248 TTTINEGAQFQVADT
-263 TLTVSDATVVV
+263 TLTVTDGTVIV
-274 SGQYIRVDNE
+274 SGQYLRVGNE
-284 IMLVTGVTGNDLS
+284 IMLCTGVVGNDLS
-297 VTRGQWGTTDANHA
+297 VTRGQWGTTDAAHA

-318 MSQGSQAMVNWFDPS
+318 MSQGSQAMVNWFDS
-333 ETLTG
+333 AETVTG
-338 GTTSA
+338 GSSSA

-363 GTVSGQEVVPTSFTM
+363 GTVSGQEVVPSTFSM

-432 IDIIPTAQSPNPLYY
+432 IDLIPTAQSPNPLYY
-447 YAEGTPSTAGSTVY
+447 YAEGAPSTAGTTVY

-473 TEILLYDVKGTWITG
+473 TEILLYDVTGTWVTG

-499 VGTVTGGKYGWVSDW
+499 VGTVTGGKYGWVTDW

-520 VTLGPGSAAFAAS
+520 VALGVGSAAFANA

-546 RTTATVNSVTQ
+546 RSTVTASSVTQ
-557 PADLETADYI
+557 PADLATEDYI

-596 SSADLTFQ
+596 SSADLSFQ

-611 VSPPDYAPDQYNQAA
+611 ANDFLPDQYNQAA

-636 GAAP
+636 GAAGGG

>member
-1 MTAGRLAASA
+1 MSAGRLAASA
-11 PAATTNTVLYSSNVT
+11 PAATTNTVLYSTSQLN
-26 TTASTILLAAERGGS
+26 TASTVLLATERGGS

-50 DYTQKLTLNA
+50 DYTQKLTLDA

-69 PVSTYK
+69 PVSSYK
-75 VEIAPGISRSDA
+75 LGVAPGISRSDA
-87 TPGLTINSG
+87 TPGLQISSA
-96 DFAKSANV
+96 DFAKTASI
-104 LDVVVDTSV
+104 LDVVVDTSI

-151 ATFRGIGTTME
+151 ATFRGIGTTMN

-170 GDTTLKVSDG
+170 GATTLKMSDG
-180 TASVGASYFVLSDGV
+180 TASVGSSYFVLSDGV
-195 NGYTPEIIL
+195 TGYTAEVIL

-234 RSGQMVSFYQDAGQ
+234 RSGQMVSFYQDAGT
-248 TTTINEGAQYAAADT
+248 TTTINEGAQFQVADT
-263 TLTVSDATVVV
+263 TLTVTDGTVIV
-274 SGQYIRVDNE
+274 SGQYLRVGNE
-284 IMLVTGVTGNDLS
+284 IMLCTGVVGNDLS
-297 VTRGQWGTTDANHA
+297 VTRGQWGTTDAAHA

-318 MSQGSQAMVNWFDPS
+318 MSQGSQAMVNWFDTA
-333 ETLTG
+333 ETVTG
-338 GTTSA
+338 GTSAA

-363 GTVSGQEVVPTSFTM
+363 GTVSGQEIVPTSFTM

-432 IDIIPTAQSPNPLYY
+432 IDLIPTSQSPNPLYY
-447 YAEGTPSTAGSTVY
+447 YAEGAPSTAGTTVY

-473 TEILLYDVKGTWITG
+473 TEILLYDVAGTWVTG

-499 VGTVTGGKYGWVSDW
+499 VGTVTGGKYGWVTDW

-520 VTLGPGSAAFAAS
+520 VALGVGSAAFANA

-546 RTTATVNSVTQ
+546 RSTVTASSVTQ
-557 PADLETADYI
+557 PADLATEDYI
-567 MYDYAIAANG
+567 YYDFALAANST
-577 ANKHSGIVVGP
+577 NKHSGIVVGP

-596 SSADLTFQ
+596 SSADLSFQ

-611 VSPPDYAPDQYNQAA
+611 ANDFLPDQYNQAA

-636 GAAP
+636 GAAGGG

>member
-1 MTAGRLAASA
+1 MSAGRLAASA
-11 PAATTNTVLYSSNVT
+11 PAATTNTVLYSTSQLN
-26 TTASTILLAAERGGS
+26 TASTVLLATERGGS

-50 DYTQKLTLNA
+50 DYTQKLTLDA

-69 PVSTYK
+69 PVSSYK
-75 VEIAPGISRSDA
+75 LGVAPGISRSDA
-87 TPGLTINSG
+87 TPGLQISSA
-96 DFAKSANV
+96 DFAKTASI

-127 IDSNAISGTFQGGE
+127 IDATGISGTFQGGE
-141 TVTGGTSGVT
+141 TVTGGTSGLT
-151 ATFRGIGTTME
+151 ATFRGIGTTMN

-170 GDTTLKVSDG
+170 GATTLKMSDG
-180 TASVGASYFVLSDGV
+180 TASVGSSYFVLSDGIT
-195 NGYTPEIIL
+195 GYTAEVIL

-219 VTVTRGQFGTSAAAH
+219 VTVTRAQFGTSAAAH
-234 RSGQMVSFYQDAGQ
+234 RSGQMVSFFQDAGT
-248 TTTINEGAQYAAADT
+248 TTTINEGAQFQVADT
-263 TLTVSDATVVV
+263 TLTVTDGTVIV
-274 SGQYIRVDNE
+274 SGQYLRVGNE
-284 IMLVTGVTGNDLS
+284 IMLCTGVVGNDLS
-297 VTRGQWGTTDANHA
+297 VTRGQWGTTDAAHA

-318 MSQGSQAMVNWFDPS
+318 MSQGSQAMVNWFDS
-333 ETLTG
+333 AETVTG
-338 GTTSA
+338 GSSSA

-363 GTVSGQEVVPTSFTM
+363 GTVSGQEVVPSTFSM

-432 IDIIPTAQSPNPLYY
+432 IDLIPTAQSPNPLYY
-447 YAEGTPSTAGSTVY
+447 YAEGAPSTAGTTVY

-473 TEILLYDVKGTWITG
+473 TEILLYDVTGTWVTG

-499 VGTVTGGKYGWVSDW
+499 VGTVTGGKYGWVTDW

-520 VTLGPGSAAFAAS
+520 VALGVGSAAFANA

-546 RTTATVNSVTQ
+546 RSTVTASSVTQ
-557 PADLETADYI
+557 PADLATEDYI
-567 MYDYAIAANG
+567 YYDYALGANG
-577 ANKHSGIVVGP
+577 TNKHSGIVVGP

-596 SSADLTFQ
+596 SSADLSFQ

-611 VSPPDYAPDQYNQAA
+611 ANDFLPDQYNQAA

-636 GAAP
+636 GAAGGG